1 VLFAS
6 TLVQTSASFGN
17 QMVSP
22 IAPALVDG
30 LQISRS
36 QVGLVTAAT
45 YVGGVLTLSGAGW
58 VADRLGVRSMFL
70 VGLLATGAPILLA
83 SQTPSFAILIGLM
96 VLSGIGNGISLPP
109 TTRAIAYWFPP
120 RMRGLAMGIKQ
131 TGVALAGAIM
141 SLTVPHLTL
150 AFGWRGAM
158 AVIASATMLAGV
170 VSWLSYREHPD
181 AHASQ
186 AQMRVS
192 GQGLRALLRNR
203 GLVLLSATTLCLGA
217 VQLSLVTYMV
227 LFLGERLGFYVPT
240 AGGFLALAQT
250 SGIVARIGWGIVSDT
265 LFGGRRK
272 IVMVIIAIMATLSS
286 FGLALVTPGQ
296 STIVLAGLLVV
307 AGLSAVGWNGISMT
321 FVAELAG
328 RQASG
333 SAAGLSLSASYLG
346 IILGPP
352 LFGLLVDATHA
363 YTPAFIAA
371 GCVALVSVITA
382 SAIRTSEVAGHWQTA
397 EEPPGRAP

>member
-1 VLFAS
+1 MVLFAS

-30 LQISRS
+30 LRISRS

-45 YVGGVLTLSGAGW
+45 YVGGVLTLSAAGW

-83 SQTPSFAILIGLM
+83 SQTPSFAVLIALM

-109 TTRAIAYWFPP
+109 TTRAIAYWFPL
-120 RMRGLAMGIKQ
+120 RRRGLAMGIKQ

-158 AVIASATMLAGV
+158 AAIASATMLAGV
-170 VSWLSYREHPD
+170 LSWLAYREHPD
-181 AHASQ
+181 ADASQ
-186 AQMRVS
+186 SQMRVS
-192 GQGLRALLRNR
+192 GQGPRALLRNR

-227 LFLGERLGFYVPT
+227 LFLGERLGFDVPT
-240 AGGFLALAQT
+240 AGGFLALAQA

-272 IVMVIIAIMATLSS
+272 IVIVIISVMATLSS
-286 FGLALVTPGQ
+286 FGLALVAPGLP
-296 STIVLAGLLVV
+296 TIVLVGLLVM

-333 SAAGLSLSASYLG
+333 SAAGLSLSASYIG

-382 SAIRTSEVAGHWQTA
+382 SAIRTTGPT
-397 EEPPGRAP
+397 GR